1 MLAAIGHLL
10 PLAVATAVSSVPIM
24 ATIVLLLSPNRTRT
38 ALPFLIGWVAGL
50 LLVVSMCT
58 LFAQLIPTPKLGLR
72 PNTAIGIWE
81 TVIGSALIVLAIV
94 SWARTRHDSRTE
106 LPKWLRSID
115 KIGAW
120 PAVGLALVLNLRP
133 KAILLAIAAGLA
145 IRGEDLDFA
154 DTAISIGVYVVIAA
168 STVAVPIIVTLADPK
183 RMQPRLLIWQDWL
196 IRNSA
201 VVTSLIVLLIGVVVL
216 GSGLSRF

>member
-10 PLAVATAVSSVPIM
+10 PIAVAAAVSSVPVM

-50 LLVVSMCT
+50 LVVVSICT
-58 LFAQLIPTPKLGLR
+58 LFAQLIPTPKIGLR

-94 SWARTRHDSRTE
+94 SWVRSRHDARTE

-115 KIGAW
+115 RIGAW
-120 PAVGLALVLNLRP
+120 QAVGLALVLNLRP

-145 IRGEDLDFA
+145 IRGEGLDLTA
-154 DTAISIGVYVVIAA
+154 TAIAVGVYVVIAA
-168 STVAVPIIVTLADPK
+168 SSVAVPIIVTLAAPA
-183 RMQPRLLIWQDWL
+183 RMEPRLVIWQDWL

-201 VVTSLIVLLIGVVVL
+201 VVTSLIVLMVGVVVL